1 MKYNRQTVKY
11 NKTPFPLKI
20 VKKKVPFNKKG
31 EQEMYCLR
39 AACNRVKTFE
49 ELAREFIR
57 YKGFNEHQAE
67 AMVGVLNEG
76 ICQWIESGYA
86 VSIGDAGTLKP
97 VVNSKAHLDP
107 HDCSV
112 DDIRSIKLQF
122 YPGKK
127 VNDTLESV
135 ALRVTNRKP
144 FIAAWE
150 AKQKKKSTR

>member
-1 MKYNRQTVKY
+1 MKYNKQTVKY

-39 AACNRVKTFE
+39 ASCNQVKTFE
-49 ELAREFIR
+49 ELAHHYIR
-57 YKGFNEHQAE
+57 HCGFNEHQAK

-76 ICQWIESGYA
+76 ICQWIASGYA

-112 DDIRSIKLQF
+112 DDIRSIKIQF

-150 AKQKKKSTR
+150 AKQKKKSAR